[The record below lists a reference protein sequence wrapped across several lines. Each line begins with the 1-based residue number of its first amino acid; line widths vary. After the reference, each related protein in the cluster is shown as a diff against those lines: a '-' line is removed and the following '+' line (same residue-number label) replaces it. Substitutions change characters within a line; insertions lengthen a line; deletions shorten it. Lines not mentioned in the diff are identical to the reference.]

1 MPCSYAT
8 ASAGMH
14 PTHTLP
20 LKLQAIADAGFK
32 YAEVAFPDLEA
43 LASFTFNGE
52 YKQLDEK
59 GEGDVSKLVDT
70 AIEVNKICGSL
81 GLKVLTVMP

>member
-1 MPCSYAT
+1 
-8 ASAGMH
+8 MH
-14 PTHTLP
+14 PSHTLL
-20 LKLQAIADAGFK
+20 LKLQAIADAGFT
-32 YAEVAFPDLEA
+32 YTEIALPDLEA

-59 GEGDVSKLVDT
+59 GAGDVSKLVDT
-70 AIEVNKICGSL
+70 AIEVNKVCGSL